1 MSANSFEAT
10 NGGQLLTTT
19 ASSSAAGNIT
29 LKILDNVILAGT
41 ESGLFANTESGST
54 GKGGSIFID
63 PKTLIVRDGA
73 RISVGSEGTGT
84 GGDLAIQAD
93 SLTLDG
99 GIISAQTA
107 SNTGG
112 NISLDVQ
119 DLFFL
124 RNGSQI
130 STTAGTA
137 GAGGDGGNINI
148 SADFIFAVPQEN
160 SDITANAFTGRGGNI
175 QIITQG
181 IFGIEPREKLT
192 PLSDITASSE
202 FGIDGTVTITSPDVD
217 PSRRLVQ
224 LPSQPESPEV
234 LQGCRAGGEQL
245 ANRFINTGRGG
256 LPPGLDEIDNNT
268 VWEDL
273 RSPTL
278 SADNSLDSETV
289 ESSTTSPPTQI
300 IEAQGWLVGSD
311 GKIILT
317 AKSATVTPDRSLV
330 TQDGCHIP

>member
-1 MSANSFEAT
+1 
-10 NGGQLLTTT
+10 
-19 ASSSAAGNIT
+19 
-29 LKILDNVILAGT
+29 LDNVILAGT

-63 PKTLIVRDGA
+63 PRTLIVRDGA
-73 RISVGSEGTGT
+73 RISVGSDGTGT
-84 GGDLAIQAD
+84 GGDIAIQAN

-256 LPPGLDEIDNNT
+256 LPPNLDEIDNNT

-278 SADNSLDSETV
+278 NADNASDSETV
-289 ESSTTSPPTQI
+289 ESSTDRPPTQI

-317 AKSATVTPDRSLV
+317 AKSATVTPDRSLI